1 MKNNSLSKIMDA
13 FAVINPYLTAAH
25 IRTFLYV
32 AERKL
37 CTQKE
42 LEVGLGMLK
51 SGASRNVAFWVG
63 NSKIGPS
70 APIPFLKS
78 EKNSENHRMRIL
90 SLTEAGRKFYKRI
103 QTLSSC

>member
-1 MKNNSLSKIMDA
+1 MTINELSKVMEA
-13 FAVINPYLTAAH
+13 FTVINPYLTAAH
-25 IRTFLYV
+25 IRAFLYV
-32 AERKL
+32 AERKV

-42 LEVGLGMLK
+42 LEIGLGMLK

-70 APIPFLKS
+70 APTPFLKS

-90 SLTEAGRKFYKRI
+90 SLTEAGRKFHKRI
-103 QTLSSC
+103 EKLASC

>member
-1 MKNNSLSKIMDA
+1 MTINELSKVMEA
-13 FAVINPYLTAAH
+13 FTVINPYLTAAH
-25 IRTFLYV
+25 IRAFLYV
-32 AERKL
+32 AERKV

-70 APIPFLKS
+70 APTPFLKS

-90 SLTEAGRKFYKRI
+90 SLTEAGRKFHKRI
-103 QTLSSC
+103 EKLASC